1 MHLQVLGSG
10 SGGNAALVRAGECHL
25 LLDAGLPIEVLLQ
38 RLDDAR
44 VAHERIGHVALT
56 HGHLDHARAAGIFGR
71 KTRATVHCC
80 ERLMSNA
87 SLRRAP
93 RLSTLAPGGTVEL
106 SDPWGPRGRDV
117 IVLRSVAIPHDA
129 DPTIAFRMEHAG
141 RVAVL
146 VTDMGHPD
154 RHAARQLAG
163 AHLLVLEFNHDLGM
177 LEGGPY
183 ERSLKRRIA
192 GPHGHLSNEQAAEML
207 CHLAG
212 PELHTLV
219 LAHLSEVNNAPL
231 LALAAAR
238 EMLEHLGLG
247 HVRVVIAAQHQ
258 IGENAPV

>member
-25 LLDAGLPIEVLLQ
+25 LLDAGLPIDVLYQ
-38 RLDDAR
+38 RLEDAR
-44 VAHERIGHVALT
+44 VAPDRVGHVALT
-56 HGHLDHARAAGIFGR
+56 HGHLDHARAAGSFGR
-71 KTRATVHCC
+71 KTLATVHCC

-87 SLRRAP
+87 SVRRAR

-106 SDPWGPRGRDV
+106 ADPRGRDV
-117 IVLRSVAIPHDA
+117 ILLRSVTIPHDA
-129 DPTIAFRMEHAG
+129 EPTIAFRFEHAG

-177 LEGGPY
+177 LDRGPY
-183 ERSLKRRIA
+183 EPALKRRIA

-212 PELHTLV
+212 PELHTVV
-219 LAHLSEVNNAPL
+219 LAHLSETNNTPL

-238 EMLEHLGLG
+238 GMLEDLGLD
-247 HVRVVIAAQHQ
+247 HVRVVIAEQAR
-258 IGENAPV
+258 IGENAAV